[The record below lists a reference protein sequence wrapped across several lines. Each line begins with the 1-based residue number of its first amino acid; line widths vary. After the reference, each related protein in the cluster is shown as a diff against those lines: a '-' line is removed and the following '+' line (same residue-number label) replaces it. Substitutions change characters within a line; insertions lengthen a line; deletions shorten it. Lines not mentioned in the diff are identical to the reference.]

1 MGSTLTGDH
10 TSIGSPLAFSCLLGS
25 QRHQNA
31 FLGMF
36 VGEIVI
42 KKMKTETA
50 FIYKEIEELFIEHLF
65 VCTGYCFSSV
75 EFSVMIVAFSVR

>member
-1 MGSTLTGDH
+1 M
-10 TSIGSPLAFSCLLGS
+10 AFSCLLGS

-42 KKMKTETA
+42 KKIKTETA
-50 FIYKEIEELFIEHLF
+50 LIYKEIEKLFIEHLC
-65 VCTGYCFSSV
+65 VCVQDPVSLVWNSLSYDSSL
-75 EFSVMIVAFSVR
+75 FY